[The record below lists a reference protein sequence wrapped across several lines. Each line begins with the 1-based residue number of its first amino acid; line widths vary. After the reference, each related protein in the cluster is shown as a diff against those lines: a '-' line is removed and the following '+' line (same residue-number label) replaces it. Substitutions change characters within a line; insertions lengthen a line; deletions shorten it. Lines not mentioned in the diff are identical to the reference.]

1 MEKRFVIIFFT
12 PKTINR
18 FLVATFIV
26 AIFSQVVL
34 ADDKTAVKNI
44 LKERFDNI
52 IAVVKNKELD
62 EKTKKVRIEDIIK
75 PIFDLPL
82 MSRLSLGRETWM
94 AMTKEEQ
101 KKFFE
106 LFTKMLKLAY
116 LSKIP
121 SYFDEEIIIE
131 EPNQVNQKKI
141 YIPTIIVSKDKKTS
155 VLYKF
160 YRSDTGWKIYDIE
173 AKSISCI
180 QSFRSQF
187 TECLQE
193 GTVKELMVE
202 MEKKVSS

>member
-1 MEKRFVIIFFT
+1 MEKRLSTIALIS
-12 PKTINR
+12 KTINR
-18 FLVATFIV
+18 VLFATFLVV
-26 AIFSQVVL
+26 VFSQIGL
-34 ADDKTAVKNI
+34 ADDKNVVKNL
-44 LKERFDNI
+44 LKERFDCI
-52 IAVVKNKELD
+52 KAVLERKDLD

-82 MSRLSLGRETWM
+82 MSRLSLGRESWM

-101 KKFFE
+101 KKFSE

-193 GTVKELMVE
+193 VTVKELMVE

>member
-1 MEKRFVIIFFT
+1 MEKRLSTIALIS
-12 PKTINR
+12 KTINR
-18 FLVATFIV
+18 VLFATFLVV
-26 AIFSQVVL
+26 VFSQIGL
-34 ADDKTAVKNI
+34 ADDKNVVKNL
-44 LKERFDNI
+44 LKERFDCI
-52 IAVVKNKELD
+52 KAVMERKDLD

-173 AKSISCI
+173 TESISCI

-193 GTVKELMVE
+193 GNVKELMVE

>member
-1 MEKRFVIIFFT
+1 MEKRLSTIALIS
-12 PKTINR
+12 KTINR
-18 FLVATFIV
+18 VLFATFLVV
-26 AIFSQVVL
+26 VFSQIGL
-34 ADDKTAVKNI
+34 ADDKNVVKNL
-44 LKERFDNI
+44 LKERFDCI
-52 IAVVKNKELD
+52 KAVMERKDLD

-82 MSRLSLGRETWM
+82 MSRLSLGRESWM
-94 AMTKEEQ
+94 TMTKEEQ
-101 KKFFE
+101 KKFSE

-131 EPNQVNQKKI
+131 EPNQVNQKKV